1 MSHRLG
7 TIAPNELESV
17 RSVYF
22 CIIGELSYFIV
33 AYIGRDIEGVKKVIS
48 QFDYAIPHA
57 EQSKETI
64 EIGNFT
70 VGTAIA

>member
-7 TIAPNELESV
+7 TIAPNELGSV